1 VTCIRLFQQTPK
13 ADIPTQANTWI
24 EEEDD
29 WAIETNKNSPSN
41 FLIGA
46 FGYDTYCSLKGSALL
61 HNSTR
66 ATILYG
72 HLSHYH
78 VCLQEQEICL
88 SATNR
93 LIKTKLQCSPKPAL
107 ALPGRGREDALI
119 KALVGW
125 GQVLVGVPDPK
136 PGGQGCYICWL
147 QKFHNL
153 FGLFRNSQE
162 SAGIVRLR
170 SLAAPISE
178 AFREPNF
185 VPFRAIISDYV
196 ISVRIT
202 VTDCRIWGLK
212 LAPTW
217 GW

>member
-1 VTCIRLFQQTPK
+1 MTCIRLFQQTPK

-107 ALPGRGREDALI
+107 ALPGRGREDAL

-136 PGGQGCYICWL
+136 PGLPRMLYMLTAKVSQFVRTF
-147 QKFHNL
+147 QKF
-153 FGLFRNSQE
+153 
-162 SAGIVRLR
+162 AGICRNCKTQVTCGTHFRG
-170 SLAAPISE
+170 ISG
-178 AFREPNF
+178 AQ
-185 VPFRAIISDYV
+185 FRAFSCNHKWLCDQ
-196 ISVRIT
+196 
-202 VTDCRIWGLK
+202 C
-212 LAPTW
+212 
-217 GW
+217 